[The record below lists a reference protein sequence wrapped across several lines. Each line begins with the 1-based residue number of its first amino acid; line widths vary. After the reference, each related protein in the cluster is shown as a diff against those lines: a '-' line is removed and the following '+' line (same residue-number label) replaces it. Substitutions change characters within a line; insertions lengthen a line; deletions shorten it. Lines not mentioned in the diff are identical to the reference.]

1 MVDKDRDWGDFNGEP
16 GGYFVPGAIFSAAD
30 GMDTNKLVRVLV
42 VLVNARGVWKN
53 DCRRN
58 ILLVIKV
65 GKRRQ
70 GAR

>member
-42 VLVNARGVWKN
+42 VLVNAGGVRED

-58 ILLVIKV
+58 VLLIIKM
-65 GKRRQ
+65 GERRQ
-70 GAR
+70 GTR